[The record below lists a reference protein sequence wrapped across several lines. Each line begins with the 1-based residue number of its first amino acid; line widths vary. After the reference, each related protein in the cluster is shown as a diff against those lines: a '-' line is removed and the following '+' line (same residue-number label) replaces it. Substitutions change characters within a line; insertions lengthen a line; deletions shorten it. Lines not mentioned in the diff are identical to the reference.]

1 MNVPDFSQ
9 ISERNTLS
17 MISLF
22 AEIGCLALAVFS
34 GILAFRYLN
43 NFLKLLFLQ
52 VVVWGIF
59 YAIATVL
66 TAYQTANGEQINDQ
80 WLINIH
86 LLFETGILLAA
97 ARLILREGVVRFFP
111 LIIAFAFLAVYIL
124 QAVTLGYGKY
134 LHYADLASC
143 IGLSIVFTIVLFR
156 IPSGS
161 DWLPMRVACIA
172 LLVYFGCSVPF
183 VSMMDYLQQHAPK
196 VNSLLYHIISDVVA
210 NLRYG
215 LTAFAFI
222 LTYRSKKINQLHH
235 G

>member
-1 MNVPDFSQ
+1 
-9 ISERNTLS
+9 
-17 MISLF
+17 MISLIV
-22 AEIGCLALAVFS
+22 EIVCIALAVIT
-34 GILAFRYLN
+34 GLMAVRYMN
-43 NFLKLLFLQ
+43 RFLLLLFIQ
-52 VVVWGIF
+52 VVVWSIF
-59 YAIATVL
+59 YSCAHWITWSQSQAQNSWNT
-66 TAYQTANGEQINDQ
+66 Q

-86 LLFETGILLAA
+86 LLFETGLLLAA
-97 ARLILREGVVRFFP
+97 ARMILREGILRFFP
-111 LIIAFAFLAVYIL
+111 FIIALVFLAVYIL
-124 QAVTLGYGKY
+124 QAVMLGYGKY

-222 LTYRSKKINQLHH
+222 LTYRSKEIKQLHH